1 MEDNTSFQRT
11 DRCTSTPHILVGV
24 DDSPQSSR
32 AFDLA
37 LSLAKQ
43 RAWSLRLVSGYELLY
58 SDFEAG
64 DDILRDYSDAAKV
77 EAQRPLKAMVEKT
90 EAEGVPGTVAVN
102 EGSPA
107 RLGVSSFPQPQPRK
121 LAG

>member
-24 DDSPQSSR
+24 DDSPQSAR
-32 AFDLA
+32 AFDIA

-64 DDILRDYSDAAKV
+64 DDILRDYSDAAIG
-77 EAQRPLKAMVEKT
+77 RIPL
-90 EAEGVPGTVAVN
+90 EGC
-102 EGSPA
+102 
-107 RLGVSSFPQPQPRK
+107 
-121 LAG
+121 LACRHRRHSTRQ